1 MVNAGSRDKDL
12 AWMRACAADRGAELD
27 IIERSDLAMIA
38 VQGCIETEKLATKLI
53 MQVHDELVLE
63 AAPEALDQVLSL
75 TRETMER
82 AVELS
87 VPLLV
92 ETGVGPNWMEA
103 K

>member
-1 MVNAGSRDKDL
+1 M
-12 AWMRACAADRGAELD
+12 
-27 IIERSDLAMIA
+27 
-38 VQGCIETEKLATKLI
+38 
-53 MQVHDELVLE
+53 LE
-63 AAPEALDQVLSL
+63 AAPDALEQVLNL

-87 VPLLV
+87 VPLRV

>member
-1 MVNAGSRDKDL
+1 M
-12 AWMRACAADRGAELD
+12 
-27 IIERSDLAMIA
+27 
-38 VQGCIETEKLATKLI
+38 
-53 MQVHDELVLE
+53 HDELVLE
-63 AAPEALDQVLSL
+63 AAPEALDPVLAL